1 MGELTGPS
9 STDSPHSSPHS
20 SSSIIP
26 QVSSAFLYNSMI
38 SATNTSGNLPQSPP
52 PPNLIEED
60 EMDSCSTTYY
70 RSSTGETRKAREF
83 IPDSK
88 KDEKY
93 WERRRKNNEAAKR
106 SREKRRQND
115 AMMEHEIAEL
125 KHQNEILMRENCAL
139 LREIAALK
147 GKDPGCV
154 GTATPPIQ
162 QLPSSTNGII
172 PTLDLIGLQRLLTA
186 FSNSSANE
194 AAPAPAVVVN
204 SVVNGSGLD
213 ETPLD
218 LSGGKIPMM
227 VKQNCLLSP
236 DSQSIGDVNQIF
248 VINGLPTMILLF
260 MSQALNPLVFYQKP
274 TQYFPAEPQDLE
286 KGYY

>member
-1 MGELTGPS
+1 M
-9 STDSPHSSPHS
+9 
-20 SSSIIP
+20 
-26 QVSSAFLYNSMI
+26 
-38 SATNTSGNLPQSPP
+38 
-52 PPNLIEED
+52 EED

-147 GKDPGCV
+147 GKDPGSV
-154 GTATPPIQ
+154 VEPTTVTSGPQPPIPQ
-162 QLPSSTNGII
+162 IPSSVAGANGMI
-172 PTLDLIGLQRLLTA
+172 PHLDLVGLQRLLSA
-186 FSNSSANE
+186 FSNNGST
-194 AAPAPAVVVN
+194 
-204 SVVNGSGLD
+204 VVNGGTVAAPVAIPPNPVGGSTSGCVE

-227 VKQNCLLSP
+227 LKREACLQSP
-236 DSQSIGDVNQIF
+236 NSQAMSDVNQRE
-248 VINGLPTMILLF
+248 LLRLLILF
-260 MSQALNPLVFYQKP
+260 I
-274 TQYFPAEPQDLE
+274 
-286 KGYY
+286 